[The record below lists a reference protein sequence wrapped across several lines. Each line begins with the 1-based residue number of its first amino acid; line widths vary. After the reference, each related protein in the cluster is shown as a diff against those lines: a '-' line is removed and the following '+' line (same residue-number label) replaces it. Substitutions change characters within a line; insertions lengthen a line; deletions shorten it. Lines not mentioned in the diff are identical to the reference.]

1 MTQAKI
7 TQASGHNYTSTSTSL
22 KYRTKNSGNPLS
34 HDTVDANFEILRGA
48 VNGLVD
54 DVATR
59 LGAGDLS
66 SYITST
72 SLATTL
78 TGYLTSVPST
88 YKTKTENDALY
99 QPVGS
104 YLTAHQS
111 LANYK
116 TKTENDALYQPAGNY
131 LTAHQDISAYRTKA
145 QNDALYQPVGSYQ
158 PAGNYLTAHQ
168 SLANYYT
175 KTDID
180 YTLGGRNAQ
189 GQIVSGAGYVQYSG
203 LTSVL
208 FGYYTEAEA
217 DAAIAAAIAAG
228 GGGGA
233 AFSFNSSTSTLTL
246 TSGGTGS
253 ATISVSNAVLTI
265 TQT

>member
-7 TQASGHNYTSTSTSL
+7 TQASGHNYTSTSTTL

-66 SYITST
+66 SYITSS

-78 TGYLTSVPST
+78 TGYLTAHQDLSA

-104 YLTAHQS
+104 YLTAHQDLS
-111 LANYK
+111 AYK
-116 TKTENDALYQPAGNY
+116 TKTE
-131 LTAHQDISAYRTKA
+131 
-145 QNDALYQPVGSYQ
+145 NDALYQPVGSYQ

-168 SLANYYT
+168 SLA
-175 KTDID
+175 D
-180 YTLGGRNAQ
+180 Y
-189 GQIVSGAGYVQYSG
+189 
-203 LTSVL
+203 LTTAVASTTTNCRKL
-208 FGYYTEAEA
+208 PNCTSR
-217 DAAIAAAIAAG
+217 
-228 GGGGA
+228 
-233 AFSFNSSTSTLTL
+233 SFCIQNENSE
-246 TSGGTGS
+246 
-253 ATISVSNAVLTI
+253 
-265 TQT
+265 